1 MRWKA
6 HMKKITSRLS
16 VNTRCCNF
24 PPHSSCSDFSPPSP
38 VYCPGRDSSTR
49 RNEAHDIL
57 RGESCC
63 QPGPLEPT
71 YCVFAEAAV
80 EQNAALGSI
89 SHTSREQDEALL
101 ALLALLA
108 QRTGLSLYH
117 IQRERETTR
126 SSWEM
131 ISWRGWARQ
140 ERERGTKWDG
150 PTCWPGPVGSV
161 PSALCLCSPRSAV
174 DCNPG
179 LQIFLPSWDLRFNQL
194 LILSET
200 VNLCSIHS

>member
-117 IQRERETTR
+117 IQRERDNEEFMGDDKLKGL
-126 SSWEM
+126 SE
-131 ISWRGWARQ
+131 AR
-140 ERERGTKWDG
+140 ERERNKVRRSDLLAWTGWF
-150 PTCWPGPVGSV
+150 
-161 PSALCLCSPRSAV
+161 CSKCTLLVFASLSSWLRPRTA
-174 DCNPG
+174 
-179 LQIFLPSWDLRFNQL
+179 DLSSL
-194 LILSET
+194 LRSSL
-200 VNLCSIHS
+200 